1 MSGSGVWVFKNGA
14 VRLPEQPSGCE
25 RERKILVHKLSGE
38 VMCSYKVLEVKLLE
52 LGWERYYMDPDLF
65 QFRKHCSVDLIS
77 LPKDFHKLNS
87 IHMYDIVHKNSN
99 AFPHRRPCYRPRFFF
114 SMAFFSRW

>member
-14 VRLPEQPSGCE
+14 VRLPEQPAGCE
-25 RERKILVHKLSGE
+25 RERKILVHKPSGE
-38 VMCSYKVLEVKLLE
+38 V
-52 LGWERYYMDPDLF
+52 DPDLF
-65 QFRKHCSVDLIS
+65 QFRNHCSVDLIS

-99 AFPHRRPCYRPRFFF
+99 AFHIVDPATDKVVPTD
-114 SMAFFSRW
+114 ADQAEVADADLAADA